1 MICMILLIIRGHI
14 QVLLSILAMNL
25 TSTDNFSEF
34 LVKEAF
40 LRFVKKGRLCNFSLE
55 CVIVI
60 FFKVSRIAHYVINT
74 SLVVVF
80 FVVLLLCNH

>member
-1 MICMILLIIRGHI
+1 MIPLSSITKYYLV
-14 QVLLSILAMNL
+14 VLLSILSMNL

-55 CVIVI
+55 CVLVI
-60 FFKVSRIAHYVINT
+60 FFEVSRIAHYVINT
-74 SLVVVF
+74 SLVVF
-80 FVVLLLCNH
+80 FFLVLLLCNH